1 MLRIGTDDAEDNDND
16 KFTQTKEEDETMYPT
31 IKDVAAVLISKK
43 VHIEDH
49 MIDGEESTVPGVDI
63 TLGWTSEDNSW
74 AVQTGDNSLSGFA
87 YGHPHWAVSYLTRR
101 SNSRELAKELIQQ
114 LKELEY

>member
-1 MLRIGTDDAEDNDND
+1 
-16 KFTQTKEEDETMYPT
+16 MYPT
-31 IKDVAAVLISKK
+31 IKDVAAVLMSKK

-49 MIDGEESTVPGVDI
+49 MIEEDATVPGCDI
-63 TLGWTSEDNSW
+63 TLGWTPEDNSW
-74 AVQTGDNSLSGFA
+74 AVQTGDNSLSGMA

-101 SNSRELAKELIQQ
+101 TNSRELAKELISQ